1 MAWPVNQ
8 FIAEVGRRTLCHDTA
23 AIHDVEIL
31 AELADEVEILFHQD
45 DRHAALSDEFLQH
58 MANLLDDERNVELL
72 NLLSADPRMGISEL
86 ARRVGMSAPAVRER
100 VLRLEEAGV
109 IRGYCLE
116 LDPAA
121 LGYPVAAYV
130 RVRPAPGQLA
140 KVAELARALPQV
152 VECHRVTGEDCFVLK
167 VHLPAIDNLDQVLD
181 QFLAY
186 GQTTT
191 NIIQSTPVPLRSLPL
206 PGTGNG

>member
-1 MAWPVNQ
+1 MRLQW
-8 FIAEVGRRTLCHDTA
+8 
-23 AIHDVEIL
+23 
-31 AELADEVEILFHQD
+31 
-45 DRHAALSDEFLQH
+45 SD
-58 MANLLDDERNVELL
+58 LLDDRRNVELL
-72 NLLSADPRMGISEL
+72 SLLRDDPRLGISEL

-100 VLRLEEAGV
+100 ILRLAEAGI
-109 IRGYCLE
+109 IRGYRLE

-140 KVAELARALPQV
+140 KLAELARSLPQV

-167 VHLPAIDNLDQVLD
+167 VYLPSIDKLDQVLD
-181 QFLAY
+181 RFLAY

-191 NIIQSTPVPLRSLPL
+191 SIIQSTPVPLRSLPL
-206 PGTGNG
+206 PNETEG